1 MPNNRNQG
9 QSPPE
14 EKFGPDPKSTS
25 EQTGGGNGRVMR
37 LFNGGSLVSKPRV
50 YVDNKVTDVAGQA
63 VFYLTDDG
71 LVTGIDRFGA
81 YSQVTARVNSSTN
94 VYIVGWVRVGHTLTV
109 TVNEVTVVAG
119 ILTLTAAVGVN
130 VGIDVRGGA

>member
-14 EKFGPDPKSTS
+14 EKFGPDAKSTS

-37 LFNGGSLVSKPRV
+37 LFNGGALVSKPRV
-50 YVDNKVTDVAGQA
+50 YVDSKATDGAGQA

-81 YSQVTARVNSSTN
+81 YSQITARVNSAAN
-94 VYIVGWVRVGHTLTV
+94 LYVIGWARVGHTLTV
-109 TVNEVTVVAG
+109 TVKEVTVVAG
-119 ILTLTAAVGVN
+119 VLTFTAAVGVS